1 MNEHE
6 LLKTPAFRNFEI
18 DGVSKILLNVY
29 QTMLED
35 GTIEKIARDQ
45 VAEMVKSTLHDA
57 MSWNGP
63 VKAKFKERIEPLMID
78 AVDRS
83 DLSRMT
89 QKLTGIINDAL
100 QASSVGSYR
109 EICDGIRAICGAPA
123 FKRCQTLKLS
133 EIFEAYRKCCKEA
146 FSSVYFDTDE
156 MEPDEHGNYSTVV
169 YCNIEVTQ
177 ERRYFGDG
185 DYTITFS
192 PECSDLG
199 ESEEDEIINN
209 TFVVKFHKYEGKYRL
224 LWLGSLDCFT
234 LNRLPAFAL
243 YLQAAKDAR
252 CEIEID
258 MSSDQDDVEIDIER

>member
-1 MNEHE
+1 MASIKPKIRNRQDLYDCFAMWQQGLIKTKDLVKECNRVKNLNYDKAVINEISSDR
-6 LLKTPAFRNFEI
+6 KT
-18 DGVSKILLNVY
+18 VNVNY
-29 QTMLED
+29 LAEAD
-35 GTIEKIARDQ
+35 EGSAARVGSVD
-45 VAEMVKSTLHDA
+45 VIVKSVTHNQ
-57 MSWNGP
+57 S
-63 VKAKFKERIEPLMID
+63 
-78 AVDRS
+78 
-83 DLSRMT
+83 
-89 QKLTGIINDAL
+89 
-100 QASSVGSYR
+100 
-109 EICDGIRAICGAPA
+109 
-123 FKRCQTLKLS
+123 
-133 EIFEAYRKCCKEA
+133 
-146 FSSVYFDTDE
+146 
-156 MEPDEHGNYSTVV
+156 EPDEHGNYSTVV